1 MFRLAPLLLAFVLPA
16 AGASETEVTA
26 QVLAASCSGCHGDN
40 GDTLPRL
47 NDKASAEIEAA
58 LLAFKS
64 GARTGTL
71 MNRLAR
77 GFTDDEIKM
86 LARELGKP

>member
-1 MFRLAPLLLAFVLPA
+1 MFRLGPLLLALVLPA
-16 AGASETEVTA
+16 AGASETPVSA
-26 QVLAASCSGCHGDN
+26 QVLAASCSGCHADN

-47 NDKASAEIEAA
+47 MDRTPAEIEAA
-58 LLAFKS
+58 MLAFKS

-77 GFTDDEIKM
+77 GFTDDEVKV
-86 LARELGKP
+86 LARELGKK